1 MHIRYGGRWRYGMGN
16 ASWAGVNIYK
26 LGGKGWSTTALL
38 RGFGRGLG
46 SRLRFGDGRGAAGV
60 VGAVVGG

>member
-1 MHIRYGGRWRYGMGN
+1 MGN